1 LTAEEDPEIAKK
13 FTKDRDS
20 STISLNED
28 DLLKS
33 EIGREIESGR
43 VDNNSSQVDS

>member
-13 FTKDRDS
+13 FTKDRE

-33 EIGREIESGR
+33 ENGRENESGR